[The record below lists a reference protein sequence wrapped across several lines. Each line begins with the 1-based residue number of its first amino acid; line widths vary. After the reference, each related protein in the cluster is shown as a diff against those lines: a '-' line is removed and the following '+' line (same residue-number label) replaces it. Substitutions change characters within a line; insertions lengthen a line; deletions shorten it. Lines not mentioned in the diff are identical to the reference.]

1 MNYSLHRL
9 DSKYTSNC
17 ISIAY
22 NFRLQCSEWYALTCL
37 VHVNKFM
44 PKSVNSVRRKN
55 VGRNIILNRNY
66 QKFVMVYAACIQ
78 TLGVEATI
86 YWNRHRS
93 FWNNPMIIFLYRCN
107 SNNRYVTVVLFI
119 QRSVIFRYMCIV
131 SFTLTHVIKCSI
143 HFNSTHINWQLKNQ
157 QQKQAE

>member
-44 PKSVNSVRRKN
+44 PKSVNSVRRKKCWKKY
-55 VGRNIILNRNY
+55 NIE
-66 QKFVMVYAACIQ
+66 QKLSKIRYG
-78 TLGVEATI
+78 L
-86 YWNRHRS
+86 
-93 FWNNPMIIFLYRCN
+93 RCMYTN
-107 SNNRYVTVVLFI
+107 TRRGSDYL
-119 QRSVIFRYMCIV
+119 
-131 SFTLTHVIKCSI
+131 
-143 HFNSTHINWQLKNQ
+143 LK
-157 QQKQAE
+157 

>member
-86 YWNRHRS
+86 YWNKHRS
-93 FWNNPMIIFLYRCN
+93 YTDVIVITQICN
-107 SNNRYVTVVLFI
+107 SCAFYSKISYFSLHVYCLIYIDTCNKMLN
-119 QRSVIFRYMCIV
+119 
-131 SFTLTHVIKCSI
+131 SFQ
-143 HFNSTHINWQLKNQ
+143 FNTY
-157 QQKQAE
+157 

>member
-86 YWNRHRS
+86 YWNRHHS
-93 FWNNPMIIFLYRCN
+93 FWDNPMIIFLYRCN
-107 SNNRYVTVVLFI
+107 SNNTD
-119 QRSVIFRYMCIV
+119 M
-131 SFTLTHVIKCSI
+131 
-143 HFNSTHINWQLKNQ
+143 
-157 QQKQAE
+157 